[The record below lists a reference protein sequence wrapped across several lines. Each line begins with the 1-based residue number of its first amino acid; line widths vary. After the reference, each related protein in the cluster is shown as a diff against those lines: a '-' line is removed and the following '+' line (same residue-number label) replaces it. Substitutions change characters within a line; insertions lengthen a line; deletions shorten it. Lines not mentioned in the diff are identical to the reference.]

1 MRLYLLQ
8 MAGPVD
14 LVIRAQDQAYTA
26 GFQELRAELVSAT
39 HRLAQA
45 VRKEGAS

>member
-1 MRLYLLQ
+1 

-14 LVIRAQDQAYTA
+14 VVIRAQEGAYNV
-26 GFQELRAELVSAT
+26 GFQELRAELIGVT
-39 HRLAQA
+39 KRLVQA